1 MKSAQ
6 QNETGRSMT
15 DPSAPVCPE
24 CRVTGIL
31 DYQHQE
37 FYCPKCGLVL
47 GQNYPLPKFTKPL
60 LGKAT
65 EKTNTR
71 IAIKYNLKQKL
82 RARLAEKTP
91 TTVIMTEDIA
101 RKLSLPDYTVEHA
114 KKLAKKALDSKLH
127 GARIAA
133 ACVLAACRT
142 YTIPRAIKEIEE
154 KSGVEEKK
162 ILTALKNLQK
172 KLKIRTE
179 PIKAEE
185 WVHVY
190 AAKLNL
196 RGEVIKKALET
207 ARKLEETC
215 NARPATI
222 AAAAIYKH
230 SKIRLKTLCEIS
242 GVSHPSILKC
252 ASLLSNPEDEN
263 ESC

>member
-15 DPSAPVCPE
+15 DPSALVCPD
-24 CRVTGIL
+24 CKVTGIL

-47 GQNYPLPKFTKPL
+47 GQNCPLSKFTKPL
-60 LGKAT
+60 PGKIT

-71 IAIKYNLKQKL
+71 IAIKYNIKQKL

-91 TTVIMTEDIA
+91 STVIITEDIA

-114 KKLAKKALDSKLH
+114 KELAKKALDSKLH

-142 YTIPRAIKEIEE
+142 YTIPRAVKEIEE

-252 ASLLSNPEDEN
+252 ASLLGNPEHEN

>member
-1 MKSAQ
+1 
-6 QNETGRSMT
+6 MT
-15 DPSAPVCPE
+15 EPPTPVCPD
-24 CRVTGIL
+24 CKVTGIL
-31 DYQHQE
+31 DYRHQE
-37 FYCPKCGLVL
+37 LYCPKCGLVL
-47 GQNYPLPKFTKPL
+47 GQNYPIPKFTKPL
-60 LGKAT
+60 PSKTT

-71 IAIKYNLKQKL
+71 IITTYNIKQKL

-91 TTVIMTEDIA
+91 STVIITEDIA
-101 RKLSLPDYTVEHA
+101 RKLSLPDYAIEHA
-114 KKLAKKALDSKLH
+114 KKLAKKAIDTKLH

-133 ACVLAACRT
+133 ACVLATCRT
-142 YTIPRAIKEIEE
+142 YTIPRAVKEIEE

-190 AAKLNL
+190 ATKLNL

-252 ASLLSNPEDEN
+252 ASLLSNPEHEN

>member
-1 MKSAQ
+1 
-6 QNETGRSMT
+6 MT
-15 DPSAPVCPE
+15 EPTTPTCPN
-24 CRVTGIL
+24 CKITSIL
-31 DYQHQE
+31 DYRHQE
-37 FYCPKCGLVL
+37 YYCPKCGLVL
-47 GQNYPLPKFTKPL
+47 GQNDPLPKFTKPL
-60 LGKAT
+60 PSKIT
-65 EKTNTR
+65 EKTNTKLATR
-71 IAIKYNLKQKL
+71 YYIKQKL
-82 RARLAEKTP
+82 RARLTEKTP
-91 TTVIMTEDIA
+91 STVIMTEDIA

-114 KKLAKKALDSKLH
+114 KKLAKKALDNKLH

-179 PIKAEE
+179 PIKADE
-185 WVHVY
+185 WVHVF

-207 ARKLEETC
+207 AKKLEETC
-215 NARPATI
+215 NARPTTI

-252 ASLLSNPEDEN
+252 ASLLSNSEHEN